1 MNDVRFVKDGV
12 AHALRTLRRAT
23 TPEPGD
29 RVVPLS
35 AQMVGPVQVQPFLD
49 DLTVA
54 GPTPEPRTSV
64 ALPPRRVARRAPLD
78 DPTAA
83 YVAELHD
90 TGHAATRRHAARV
103 FQMGSAESGSTIK
116 VVMQKG
122 TGVHPIISGC

>member
-78 DPTAA
+78 ATAA
-83 YVAELHD
+83 MSPSSTTPATPPLVD
-90 TGHAATRRHAARV
+90 TLRGFSRWVR
-103 FQMGSAESGSTIK
+103 AESGSTIK